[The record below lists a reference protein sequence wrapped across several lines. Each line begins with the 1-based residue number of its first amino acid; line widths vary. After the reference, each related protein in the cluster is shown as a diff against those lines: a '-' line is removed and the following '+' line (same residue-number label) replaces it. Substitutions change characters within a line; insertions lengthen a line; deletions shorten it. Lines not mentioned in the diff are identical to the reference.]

1 MSKAPDVN
9 VETIREMLLQRSV
22 VGLSKY
28 GVNTERT
35 DLSLDQW
42 LLHAIEE
49 ALDMSVYLQRI
60 RTELA
65 NRTDLSATLAVPR
78 NEE

>member
-28 GVNTERT
+28 SVSTERT

-65 NRTDLSATLAVPR
+65 NRTDLSTALTVPA

>member
-28 GVNTERT
+28 GVSTERT

-65 NRTDLSATLAVPR
+65 NRTDLSTALAVPA

>member
-9 VETIREMLLQRSV
+9 VETLREMLLQRSV

-28 GVNTERT
+28 GVSTERT

-49 ALDMSVYLQRI
+49 ALDLSVYLQRI

-65 NRTDLSATLAVPR
+65 NRTDLAAALTVPD